1 MNIIQS
7 RSGVRHILEYISIV
21 AAITVFLASTV
32 IIIGWMFNIAILKS
46 IHPDFVSIK
55 ANTAISFFLVGG
67 AILLMHDSFS
77 TRINLKTLHRL
88 RFRVAIFFSVIVI
101 IITVLVTIQF
111 IFNIHIGIDELLF
124 LDDPHAVDSYAP
136 GRMAPNTAFGLLILS
151 TAILLLSVKKNAFVL
166 TSQLLALFVL
176 LLSILPILGY
186 IYQIRSLFAHIL
198 STSMAVYT
206 AILFLLASLSI
217 LLMRPDHGLLSIF
230 SSSGTGGFFARRLM
244 PVAILIPV
252 VLIWLRVFIDTHS
265 IPFLPSELSYFFIL
279 LIIVFVWFVWRIAY
293 SLNRLDTE
301 RMQTEKQ
308 LQKSSDQLELILEHA
323 GNGIFAVNHEGIIV
337 MVNNSSLDML
347 GYSKEEFTGKKVH
360 DLHMH
365 HNKDGATYPI
375 EDCAIYKSYTQGAP
389 AIKDDEVFIRKDGS
403 LIPVDYFSTPI
414 FENDKLTGA
423 VISFRDISERKK
435 AEQEIH
441 NKNEFIQT
449 VLDNLPIGVAL
460 NKFDGGEATYMNKKF
475 EDIYGWDKETIKDV
489 MSFFEK
495 VYPDQEYRKEI
506 MEKIMADIQSG
517 DPERMHWENIRIT
530 TKAGSERYINAF
542 NIPLVDQN
550 TMVSTVIDIT
560 KQKLYEREIKLLN
573 EELEQK
579 IEQRTQELMLANK
592 ELEAFTYSVSH
603 DLRGPL
609 RAIDGFT
616 RILQEDYQDK
626 LDDNAKRVTKVVRDN
641 THKMGQLIDD
651 LLTFSRLSRMDI
663 QRSEVDMGTLAN
675 SIYHELTSAD
685 QRDRV
690 SFKVNPLPR
699 AYGDPTMIRQVWVN
713 LISNALKFSAP
724 KEKPEIN
731 IFSTNKEGI
740 TTYTIRD
747 NGVGFD
753 MRYVDKIFGVFQRLH
768 NARDFDGTGVG
779 LAIVHRIIEKHGGK
793 VSAESQLNEFALFNF
808 SLPAH
813 S

>member
-7 RSGVRHILEYISIV
+7 KSDVRQLLENISIV
-21 AAITVFLASTV
+21 TAITVFLASTV
-32 IIIGWMFNIAILKS
+32 IIIGWMFNIPVLKS
-46 IHPDFVSIK
+46 IRPDFVSMK
-55 ANTAISFFLVGG
+55 ANAAISFILVGCS
-67 AILLMHDSFS
+67 ILLIHSPFS
-77 TRINLKTLHRL
+77 MRIPPNSKHRQL
-88 RFRVAIFFSVIVI
+88 SRLVIFFPAMV
-101 IITVLVTIQF
+101 VLISGLTLLQYV
-111 IFNIHIGIDELLF
+111 FNLQLGIDELFF
-124 LDDPHAVDSYAP
+124 LDDPHAVATYAP
-136 GRMAPNTAFGLLILS
+136 GRMAPNTAFGLLLLS
-151 TAILLLSVKKNAFVL
+151 IALLLLTVKKNAFAL

-186 IYQIRSLFAHIL
+186 AYQIKSLFGYEL
-198 STSMAVYT
+198 STSMAIHT
-206 AILFLLASLSI
+206 AIMFLLASLSV
-217 LLMRPDHGLLSIF
+217 LLLRPDYGLLSIF
-230 SSSGTGGFFARRLM
+230 SGTGSGGFFARRLM

-252 VLIWLRVFIDTHS
+252 VLIWLRVFIDNHS

-347 GYSKEEFTGKKVH
+347 GYSKDEFTGKKVH
-360 DLHMH
+360 DLHMD

-403 LIPVDYFSTPI
+403 LIPVDFTSTPI
-414 FENDKLTGA
+414 IENDEITGA

-489 MSFFEK
+489 NTFFEK

-530 TKAGSERYINAF
+530 TKDGSKQFINAF

-573 EELEQK
+573 EGLEKK

-603 DLRGPL
+603 DLRAPL

-626 LDDNAKRVTKVVRDN
+626 LDDNAKRITKVVRDN

-651 LLTFSRLSRMDI
+651 LLTFSRLSRIDI
-663 QRSEVDMGTLAN
+663 QRSEVDMETLAN
-675 SIYHELTSAD
+675 SIYHELTCVD
-685 QRDRV
+685 QRNKVRFEV
-690 SFKVNPLPR
+690 SQLPR

-713 LISNALKFSAP
+713 LLSNALKFSAP
-724 KEKPEIN
+724 KEKPEIT
-731 IFSTNKEGI
+731 IFSSREDGI
-740 TTYTIRD
+740 HTYTIRD

-768 NARDFDGTGVG
+768 NAREFEGTGVG
-779 LAIVHRIIEKHGGK
+779 LAIVERIIAKHGGW
-793 VSAESQLNEFALFNF
+793 VRAESKLQEYASFSF
-808 SLPAH
+808 SLPAD